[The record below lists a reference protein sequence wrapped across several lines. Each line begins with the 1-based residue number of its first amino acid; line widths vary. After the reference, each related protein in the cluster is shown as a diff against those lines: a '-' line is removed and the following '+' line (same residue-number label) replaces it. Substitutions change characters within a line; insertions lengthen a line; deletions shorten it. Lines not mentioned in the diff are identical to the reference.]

1 MAANLTNE
9 LEDANSLFVLPEQ
22 GCTDLQL
29 DSQVTNPQSTFKC
42 EIGQDST
49 LKNEAYSAG
58 MHIEN
63 KDSYSSC
70 LVKDIENGNAESLK
84 NNDKS
89 MEKLKADTPL
99 TKVLQRQISFQIS
112 EKVMQ
117 LLMDD
122 SLVLPKFASKDK
134 CVTERSHDNRARK
147 YKRSTS
153 FNSRRVVLLF
163 SLLSSLGT
171 MVLIYLTLRVRYMS
185 NGGGG

>member
-1 MAANLTNE
+1 MAANLINE
-9 LEDANSLFVLPEQ
+9 VEDLNSLLVLPEQ
-22 GCTDLQL
+22 GCADSQL
-29 DSQVTNPQSTFKC
+29 DSQVTIPPNTFKGEVC
-42 EIGQDST
+42 QDST
-49 LKNEAYSAG
+49 VKSEAYSNKQ
-58 MHIEN
+58 MEN
-63 KDSYSSC
+63 KDSSYSSC
-70 LVKDIENGNAESLK
+70 LVKDIEIGNAETLK
-84 NNDKS
+84 NNDKA

-134 CVTERSHDNRARK
+134 CVTERTHDNRARK

-171 MVLIYLTLRVRYMS
+171 LVLIYLTLRVRYMS
-185 NGGGG
+185 NSG